1 MRAVTHM
8 TKSGLA
14 YYIIRD
20 VTKNGKR
27 STETLKDLGTED
39 EIKEKYHCD
48 DVKAWANEQA
58 QQMNEDDG
66 GRKVLVP
73 YTPSRQIRMNET
85 NAYNIGYLFLQKI
98 FYSLRIDLICN
109 HISKRHSFKYD
120 LNDIMMKLVY
130 ERILHPSS
138 KLSTYQQSLS
148 LLEGPSFSYHDV
160 PRALSIM
167 AKEFDTIQAE
177 LYDYSKK
184 VIPRNTNVLYYDCT
198 NFFFEIDQS
207 DDISNEDADRL
218 DIAAR
223 KHGASKEH
231 RPLPIVQMGLFMDY
245 TGIPLAICLN
255 RGNRNEQM
263 TLIPLEE
270 KIMSDFEISKFV
282 VCTDAGLS
290 SEDNRM
296 FNNFGERSFVT
307 TVSIKDKKIPKDLQ
321 DWCLEP
327 TGWYLEGSAETY
339 DIRHLEDTPEDA
351 EKNRERIFYKSK
363 LIEGYDE
370 KRDITFNQTLFVTYS
385 LKYRDYIK
393 HLRESQ
399 IERASSAIEQGPSK
413 IEKNS
418 ANDYKRFIKKEAKVV
433 KTKGGKKKESDDDSK
448 ARIEY
453 SLDTEAIEKEAR
465 FDGFYALET
474 NLDDEITDILGVVKG
489 RWEIEE
495 SFRIMKSDFN
505 ARPVYLSRNDRIKAH
520 FLTCF
525 IALLVYRV
533 LERKLDNK
541 YTCESILREL
551 RDMKM
556 TKAKDIGFIP
566 SYTRTALTDD
576 LHNMA
581 GFRTDYEITRSKA
594 MRGVIRKSKERLQ
607 SEK

>member
-1 MRAVTHM
+1 M

>member
-1 MRAVTHM
+1 M

-489 RWEIEE
+489 
-495 SFRIMKSDFN
+495 
-505 ARPVYLSRNDRIKAH
+505 
-520 FLTCF
+520 
-525 IALLVYRV
+525 
-533 LERKLDNK
+533 
-541 YTCESILREL
+541 
-551 RDMKM
+551 
-556 TKAKDIGFIP
+556 
-566 SYTRTALTDD
+566 
-576 LHNMA
+576 
-581 GFRTDYEITRSKA
+581 
-594 MRGVIRKSKERLQ
+594 
-607 SEK
+607 